1 MLRIASHPPGL
12 RHKLQLSAA
21 DSLLA
26 GRFRRPRPPQK
37 TTLHKPTDAEA
48 DTMLTRGPDYLRQM
62 ANKLFDALLKGASM
76 HGNLTQES
84 LKQLVEAMKTS
95 PDYDHYYRASYDG
108 LLKVIEEDNQR
119 GARVNA
125 FGRLLVHPLDVRF
138 AEEKLDRRLIGNY
151 FFFVRSLFGD
161 DVEAMAEESAALAE
175 EIRVASGGNLD
186 WAAFYADPRAKVIF
200 FKVMARVIRAFR
212 VFESR
217 RDWVMKVMQHDPT
230 AVGLSSNVFVER
242 SFDGQALPFGDRE
255 FYLFFDG
262 LIRPIL
268 RLGKEDVKLFKEATG
283 EDPHRIAAAFLEE
296 LEQYRPRA
304 A

>member
-1 MLRIASHPPGL
+1 MLRIASHPSGL
-12 RHKLQLSAA
+12 RHKLRSSAA
-21 DSLLA
+21 DSA
-26 GRFRRPRPPQK
+26 VSAKRFCRTLSPRK
-37 TTLHKPTDAEA
+37 STDAKAEK
-48 DTMLTRGPDYLRQM
+48 MLIRGPDYLRQM
-62 ANKLFDALLKGASM
+62 ANKLFDALVQGAGM
-76 HGNLTQES
+76 HGALTLDS

-108 LLKVIEEDNQR
+108 LLKVIDEDNRR

-125 FGRLLVHPLDVRF
+125 FGRLLVHPLDIRF
-138 AEEKLDRRLIGNY
+138 AEEQLDRRLIGNY

-161 DVEAMAEESAALAE
+161 DVETMAEEAAAVAE
-175 EIRVASGGNLD
+175 EIRVGNGGNLEWD
-186 WAAFYADPRAKVIF
+186 AFYADQRTKQIF

-230 AVGLSSNVFVER
+230 AVGLSSTVFVER
-242 SFDGQALPFGDRE
+242 AFDGQALPFGDRE

-268 RLGKEDVKLFKEATG
+268 RLGKNDARLFKEVTG
-283 EDPHRIAAAFLEE
+283 EDAHRIAGNFLEE